1 MSDEDFIHHILMR
14 IWLKNGDEVSP
25 QPGLKLLEF
34 LFVSLK
40 IIEKIRTP
48 AKLDFGKKQL
58 ND

>member
-1 MSDEDFIHHILMR
+1 MR
-14 IWLKNGDEVSP
+14 FWPKKGDRVS
-25 QPGLKLLEF
+25 QKAGFKLLAF

>member
-40 IIEKIRTP
+40 IIEKIRIS
-48 AKLDFGKKQL
+48 AKLDFGK
-58 ND
+58 NN